1 MVGFERKT
9 GVGIIYFLLF
19 AVFVLLL
26 IVLSSL
32 VLDGLWIYFLVL
44 FFCCFLCLW
53 PLQGSQRSG
62 KSLEY
67 QEKDR
72 KIKKSGKNLQNSW
85 KFVWKSKTS
94 VETQD
99 ILFWNKI
106 HFYVKHFL
114 HVHMLLKIYF
124 FSVN

>member
-1 MVGFERKT
+1 MLGFERKT

-44 FFCCFLCLW
+44 FFFAFFVSG
-53 PLQGSQRSG
+53 PFRVHNAQGKAWNIR
-62 KSLEY
+62 KKI
-67 QEKDR
+67 EKLKR
-72 KIKKSGKNLQNSW
+72 SGKNLQNSW